1 MQYNAIMTIV
11 FWEFFPVFFLIF
23 FFLEF
28 NMTLFIPA
36 NHYSLYDLF
45 NTHYFDARSAETING
60 VDIFGYHNGTPY
72 SCVYEWYE
80 GVEWVSAGEPIL

>member
-1 MQYNAIMTIV
+1 
-11 FWEFFPVFFLIF
+11 
-23 FFLEF
+23 
-28 NMTLFIPA
+28 MTLFIPA